1 MIKAYFISYYVVNSI
16 FVHFILLLR
25 SILRQICTVLDD
37 NSFFTLFHGL
47 SIGASVKMEPG
58 VEAEATVK
66 EEEKEER
73 KEKDEKKEKDM
84 IKKEEKDREREKEKE
99 RERPTRS
106 SGSSSS
112 VIKEEKE
119 KPGCSSQ
126 PEESAGERL
135 SMVGGSKRKEI
146 EQLKIVR
153 AELK

>member
-1 MIKAYFISYYVVNSI
+1 MK
-16 FVHFILLLR
+16 
-25 SILRQICTVLDD
+25 T
-37 NSFFTLFHGL
+37 
-47 SIGASVKMEPG
+47 EPG
-58 VEAEATVK
+58 VELEATIK
-66 EEEKEER
+66 DE
-73 KEKDEKKEKDM
+73 EKDEKKEKEEKKEKDI

-106 SGSSSS
+106 G

-119 KPGCSSQ
+119 KPGSSNQ